1 MHHLTQRELM
11 YLDDF
16 LKSEQLTYKSMNFF
30 ADQCTDQS
38 VKQLCLDCAQS
49 HKHNFQTMLKHIN
62 SGTLQ

>member
-11 YLDDF
+11 YLEDF
-16 LKSEQLTYKSMNFF
+16 LKAEQLAYKSMNFL

-38 VKQLCLDCAQS
+38 VKQLCQDCAQS
-49 HKHNFQTMLKHIN
+49 HKENYQTMVKHLS

>member
-16 LKSEQLTYKSMNFF
+16 LKSEQLTYKSMSVF
-30 ADQCTDQS
+30 AEQCTDQS

-49 HKHNFQTMLKHIN
+49 HKQNFQTMLKHIN